1 MTTLSDLRILDL
13 SDGLAGAYCTYLFAS
28 YGADVIAI
36 EPPSGH
42 TFRHAGGLW
51 DQLGA
56 GKRSITL
63 DIRAPSGRD
72 VVRKIVEGA
81 NVVVETFTPG
91 VMSTLGLSFADL
103 HGIKRRII
111 LTSITPSGQGVLDG
125 PRDDLDH
132 QAAYLSGLNA
142 FTATAIAAHNADA
155 YEVPQHIDISAAE
168 CAALAAAT
176 GPGNPEALDPGMQ
189 LFRMS
194 EVEHDILTA
203 PILGEHTVSFLCEE
217 LGFDPHALPIL
228 RAAGVI

>member
-42 TFRHAGGLW
+42 PFRQAGGLW
-51 DQLGA
+51 NQLGA
-56 GKRSITL
+56 GKLSITL
-63 DIRAPSGRD
+63 DIRSPSGRD
-72 VVRKIVEGA
+72 VVRKMVEGA
-81 NVVVETFTPG
+81 NVVVETFAPG

-111 LTSITPSGQGVLDG
+111 LTSITPSGQTMAEGTTE
-125 PRDDLDH
+125 DDTH
-132 QAAYLSGLNA
+132 QAAYLAGLNA

-194 EVEHDILTA
+194 EVEHDILTT

-217 LGFDPHALPIL
+217 LGFDPRDLPVL
-228 RAAGVI
+228 RSAGVI